1 MVPGTPRW
9 SNTAS
14 TKFRAA
20 GPTRAHR
27 SISQLLRRMSVR
39 SAASALDVRSL
50 FEQMDVIRADVC
62 NQDAAAAEHGLP
74 QSAPPAAGPL
84 SGGRLNSRS
93 RAETVGCSRWRAA
106 GMFHEDCL
114 VSSSFGDTKHVELP
128 ALLTQFRK
136 CSVVIVAN
144 FIAGIGV
151 VAHRDLAIDH
161 GQLRGDRPK

>member
-1 MVPGTPRW
+1 MVSGTPRW

-62 NQDAAAAEHGLP
+62 NQDAAAADMARQLP
-74 QSAPPAAGPL
+74 RARPPPDLQAAGVSIREAAPKPWAVPA
-84 SGGRLNSRS
+84 GGPP
-93 RAETVGCSRWRAA
+93 GCS
-106 GMFHEDCL
+106 M
-114 VSSSFGDTKHVELP
+114 K
-128 ALLTQFRK
+128 
-136 CSVVIVAN
+136 IV
-144 FIAGIGV
+144 
-151 VAHRDLAIDH
+151 
-161 GQLRGDRPK
+161 